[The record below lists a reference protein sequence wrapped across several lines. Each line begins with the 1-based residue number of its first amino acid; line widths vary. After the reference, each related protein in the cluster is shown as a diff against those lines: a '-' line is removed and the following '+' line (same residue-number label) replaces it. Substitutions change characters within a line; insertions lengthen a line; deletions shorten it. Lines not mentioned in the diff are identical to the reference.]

1 LRGQPRYVS
10 SSYYQFRVIHS
21 SILSLS
27 NSLSLL
33 FTQPIQLTTEF
44 VLTLRFWLTCK
55 ILNILVCLSVLSLP
69 DLAACHGNCL
79 LRGPLV
85 GIASLVHATPSM
97 SPIPP
102 LAAYSLLPLSHCIP
116 PSYSSS
122 YRTHLPNATNASY
135 MPHLD
140 ASASAWHQLRRC
152 SAHTYAILHTLFTNG
167 CRLSPF
173 SLPSVGACY
182 RYLFSLNVGVS
193 KIEIRDHSNTKTTTP
208 LPTAKVTDETNNLAY
223 TPTDANTNLT
233 ARSTVDDSSQN
244 ARCLSLEFEM
254 LLDDSASVRRGV
266 ECWMSRF
273 WFRHDRRCRRR
284 RRASL
289 RTRAQV

>member
-1 LRGQPRYVS
+1 MTQTTQVILDILICVS
-10 SSYYQFRVIHS
+10 V
-21 SILSLS
+21 
-27 NSLSLL
+27 
-33 FTQPIQLTTEF
+33 P
-44 VLTLRFWLTCK
+44 
-55 ILNILVCLSVLSLP
+55 SLP
-69 DLAACHGNCL
+69 DLAACHGNSFSP
-79 LRGPLV
+79 RGPLV
-85 GIASLVHATPSM
+85 AIASLVHTTPSM
-97 SPIPP
+97 HPVPP

-122 YRTHLPNATNASY
+122 YRTHLPDATNASY

-182 RYLFSLNVGVS
+182 RYLSSLNVGVS

-223 TPTDANTNLT
+223 TPTDANTNLN

-244 ARCLSLEFEM
+244 ARCLSSSRCCSTTQHRRVEVLSVGCLGFGFDTTAGVDVEVEPISERVLRFR
-254 LLDDSASVRRGV
+254 LNASSPSPAPHVQLSDDSSFALPETVPG
-266 ECWMSRF
+266 WPPL
-273 WFRHDRRCRRR
+273 
-284 RRASL
+284 RAI
-289 RTRAQV
+289 